1 MPSSAT
7 ARHGNRSW
15 LDLQHS
21 RSVDNLFDATFWNP
35 TATSVRN
42 LTVYGL
48 GRTVTVGYRRT
59 F

>member
-1 MPSSAT
+1 VNAAIGAPLAGGELY
-7 ARHGNRSW
+7 A
-15 LDLQHS
+15 
-21 RSVDNLFDATFWNP
+21 SVDNLFDRAYWNP
-35 TATSVRN
+35 TATAVRN